1 MKTKLEIT
9 WHAVNRYRQRAE
21 CLDKSCADV
30 RSILSAMA
38 SDPDSMKVTAKGQIL
53 HCGGW
58 LLIRIENRIVT
69 VYKGDEA
76 RMLHQK
82 VKGRN
87 NENKKPP
94 GKYRK

>member
-1 MKTKLEIT
+1 
-9 WHAVNRYRQRAE
+9 
-21 CLDKSCADV
+21 
-30 RSILSAMA
+30 MA
-38 SDPDSMKVTAKGQIL
+38 SSPDSMKVTAKGQIL

-69 VYKGDEA
+69 VYKGDET

-87 NENKKPP
+87 NEEKKKT